1 MLAQLASSFEAVLNR
16 NLRASLTA
24 RRAAAELDGLCMD
37 LGMAAAEPLLRLSVD
52 GERLRFSEPEETP
65 ATVTLAGDW
74 RRLLGLLG
82 GDHSG
87 PGLDLRGDPSVAE
100 EFARLL
106 QHCRPSP
113 EEELARLASDTF
125 ARQAGDVAREATHWA
140 EGAAGSVKRNVRD
153 FVQEEARLL
162 PTRVEFDAFAQDVDR
177 LRDTVGRV
185 SARVSALHRGH
196 DAQPGK

>member
-1 MLAQLASSFEAVLNR
+1 MNR
-16 NLRASLTA
+16 NLSASLTA
-24 RRAAAELDGLCMD
+24 RRAAAELDGHCMD
-37 LGMAAAEPLLRLSVD
+37 LGVAVSDPLLRLSVD
-52 GERLRFSEPEETP
+52 GGRLRFSEPEDTP

-113 EEELARLASDTF
+113 EEELARFTSDTF
-125 ARQAGDVAREATHWA
+125 ARQAADVAREATHWA

-162 PTRVEFDAFAQDVDR
+162 PTRVEFEAFAQDVDR
-177 LRDTVGRV
+177 LRDAVGRI
-185 SARVSALHRGH
+185 SARVSALQRVR
-196 DAQPGK
+196 AAPPGD